1 MSAIP
6 PKADIG
12 TQVLRC
18 PLCARSGH
26 SAVRRN
32 TSLSADKHDLA
43 SRSWLKNLL
52 VRARRLGQRQF
63 LANNGP
69 QTAIFE
75 ACKEPG
81 VDVRL
86 FGRRNDPERE
96 RPNRS
101 ATRH

>member
-1 MSAIP
+1 MSALP
-6 PKADIG
+6 PKADIA
-12 TQVLRC
+12 LHRSEC
-18 PLCARSGH
+18 PLCAKSRH

-32 TSLSADKHDLA
+32 TSLSADEHDLA
-43 SRSWLKNLL
+43 GRPWLKNLL
-52 VRARRLGQRQF
+52 VCARGLGERQF

-86 FGRRNDPERE
+86 FGRRNDPECK
-96 RPNRS
+96 RPN
-101 ATRH
+101 